1 MSIIDELQV
10 GLVECTIL
18 ELNILKKANKNC
30 ADKILSVRYMA
41 EMFLNEAIELSID
54 LETNGGLIDHLLNQV
69 HEAILY
75 IKNIKSI

>member
-1 MSIIDELQV
+1 MIIDELQV

-18 ELNILKKANKNC
+18 ELNVLKKANKNC

-41 EMFLNEAIELSID
+41 EMFFNEIIELSVD
-54 LETNGGLIDHLLNQV
+54 LETNGGLIDHLLDQV
-69 HEAILY
+69 HEAIIY

>member
-41 EMFLNEAIELSID
+41 EMFLNEVIELGVD

-69 HEAILY
+69 HEAIIY